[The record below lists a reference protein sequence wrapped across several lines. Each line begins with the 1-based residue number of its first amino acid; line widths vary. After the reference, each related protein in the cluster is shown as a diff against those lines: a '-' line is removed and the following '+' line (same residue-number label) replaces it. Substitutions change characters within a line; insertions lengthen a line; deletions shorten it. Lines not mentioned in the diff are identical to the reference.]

1 MNIASAIRI
10 LRDGQAVKPS
20 TWKGYVKRED
30 VAASTYPAYNPDKTD
45 KYSAGDSVLYNGL
58 RYICPADVN
67 PAEATSKVGPFDSSK
82 WTRVE
87 FDHDIIFIDASDDD
101 GTANPACTYHGE
113 VKLSGV
119 TYSIS
124 PSTPSPIGMPD
135 ADLFSAFLS
144 DTWESGSAADYEKQ
158 RIGGSGRW

>member
-58 RYICPADVN
+58 RYICPDDVN
-67 PAEATSKVGPFDSSK
+67 PETGKVGPFDSSK

-87 FDHDIIFIDASDDD
+87 FDHDIIFIDAADDD
-101 GTANPACTYHGE
+101 GTSNPACTYRGT
-113 VKLSGV
+113 VTLAGV
-119 TYSIS
+119 TYER
-124 PSTPSPIGMPD
+124 TATTADMPD
-135 ADLFSAFLS
+135 AELFAAILS
-144 DTWESGSAADYEKQ
+144 DTWESGSAADYETQ
-158 RIGGSGRW
+158 RVGGGGRW

>member
-1 MNIASAIRI
+1 MNIASAIRS
-10 LRDGQAVKPS
+10 LRNGQAVKPS

-45 KYSAGDSVLYNGL
+45 KYSAGASVLYNGL

-67 PAEATSKVGPFDSSK
+67 PDEGTGKVGPFASSK

-101 GTANPACTYHGE
+101 GTSNPACTYRGT
-113 VKLSGV
+113 VTLAGV
-119 TYSIS
+119 TYER
-124 PSTPSPIGMPD
+124 TTTTTDMPD
-135 ADLFSAFLS
+135 AELFSAFLS

-158 RIGGSGRW
+158 RVGGAGRW